1 MHQTKICL
9 IGNNLSNGGADK
21 IHAILSNF
29 FFSKNIDVHNV
40 IITDEISYDFSG
52 KLLNLGKLKDNGN
65 GLLNNLKRFR
75 VLKKYIKEHNF
86 DYVID
91 VRARNNQLKEFL
103 ITKLVY
109 KVPYVV
115 MIHSYNTDWYFP
127 KNNFIAKTIFSNA
140 YGIVSVSKEIEAKV
154 KEKYGYENVKTIYNP
169 LEIDKIAALSKEN
182 NDLDFEYVLAA
193 GRMVFDNNK
202 QFDKMIKAYAT
213 SKLPVKNTKLV
224 LLGNGPQ
231 KKYLQE
237 LAKSEGI
244 EDKVV
249 FLNFQKNPFKF
260 IKHAKFTLLTSKNE
274 GLPNI
279 ITESLACGVPVVS
292 FDCKSGPKELIEHR
306 KNGLLVED
314 QNFEEFAKAIDEM
327 DQDEALLATCKEN
340 ALESIQRF
348 SVEKIGAEW
357 LEYLKIKNR

>member
-40 IITDEISYDFSG
+40 IITDEITYDFSG

-65 GLLNNLKRFR
+65 GLLNNLKRFL
-75 VLKKYIKEHNF
+75 VLKKYIKQHNF
-86 DYVID
+86 DYIID

-103 ITKLVY
+103 IAKMIY

-127 KNNFIAKTIFSNA
+127 KNNLIAKTIFSNA
-140 YGIVSVSKEIEAKV
+140 YGIVCVSKEIEAKV
-154 KEKYGYENVKTIYNP
+154 KEKYGYKNLKTIYNP
-169 LEIDKIAALSKEN
+169 LEIDKITVLSKEN
-182 NDLDFEYVLAA
+182 IDLDFEYVLAA

-202 QFDKMIKAYAT
+202 KFDKMIKAYAA
-213 SKLPVKNTKLV
+213 SRLPMKNIKLV

-237 LAKSEGI
+237 LAKSEEV

-249 FLNFQKNPFKF
+249 FLDFQKNPFKF
-260 IKHAKFTLLTSKNE
+260 IKRAKFTLLTSKHE

-292 FDCKSGPKELIEHR
+292 FDCKSGPNELIDNG
-306 KNGLLVED
+306 KNGLLVKD
-314 QNFEEFAKAIDEM
+314 QDFKEFVHAMNEM
-327 DQDEALLATCKEN
+327 DQNEALLATCKEN

-357 LEYLKIKNR
+357 LEYLKINK